1 MNINLKSNQLL
12 FLHKGSITKDMIEL
26 VVESLEQSVTNLEKD
41 KKVRRKITNVFI
53 EVFQNIG
60 YHGIKV
66 PEFSSSD
73 MMIVISMPKSY
84 KIGSTNLIRKDQKEV
99 IQAKINEINAMSQE
113 ELRDQYKHALSSNEM
128 SDKGTAGLGFIDIA
142 RKSGQQLY
150 CEFEDAND
158 EYTYFY
164 FETKI
169 LKGSAEADRTERNK
183 SESAVS
189 EEPS

>member
-12 FLHKGSITKDMIEL
+12 FLHKGSITKELIEL

-41 KKVRRKITNVFI
+41 RKVRRKITNVFI

-60 YHGIKV
+60 YHGIKD

-73 MMIVISMPKSY
+73 MIIVISLPKSY
-84 KIGSTNLIRKDQKEV
+84 KIGSTNLIRKDQKEF
-99 IQAKINEINAMSQE
+99 IRTKIDEINAMSPE
-113 ELRDQYKHALSSNEM
+113 ELREQYKHALSNNEM

-150 CEFEDAND
+150 CEFEDVND
-158 EYTYFY
+158 KYVYFY
-164 FETKI
+164 FETRV
-169 LKGSAEADRTERNK
+169 LKSDAADEKPERKSA
-183 SESAVS
+183 SAHL
-189 EEPS
+189 